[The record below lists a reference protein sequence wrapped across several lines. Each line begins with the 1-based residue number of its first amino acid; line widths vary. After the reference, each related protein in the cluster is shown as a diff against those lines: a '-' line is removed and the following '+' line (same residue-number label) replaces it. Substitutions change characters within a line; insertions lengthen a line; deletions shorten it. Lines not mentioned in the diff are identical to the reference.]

1 MAKIKMKMKNFKG
14 KQIIGDV
21 EFAVG
26 RGLYQAASH
35 IRNES
40 NNIAPLDEGTLTQ
53 TSGVDVD
60 TANRQAS
67 IYYTQPYARR
77 LHESQSMN
85 IRRGRQNK
93 YLEKPMIEQA
103 DTVQKIIAKELKN
116 VFKG

>member
-1 MAKIKMKMKNFKG
+1 MANIKLKMKNFKG
-14 KQIIGDV
+14 KKIIGDV

-60 TANRQAS
+60 TKSGQAS

-93 YLEKPMIEQA
+93 YLEKPMMSEA
-103 DTVQKIIAKELKN
+103 DAVQRIIANELKN